1 MFNYDR
7 YPIRVKFRSIMFFL
21 LGSHIST
28 QRKEG
33 GYSIPKF
40 GTEGRKLK
48 MGMELE
54 MVGREPLSRMEWE
67 MEKRKN

>member
-1 MFNYDR
+1 MIDTQLELNLD
-7 YPIRVKFRSIMFFL
+7 PLCSSCLV
-21 LGSHIST
+21 SHIST